1 MNTKLNRI
9 LWGIVL
15 VAVGVLLG
23 LNALDVLTFDLFFKG
38 WWTLFIIVPSVI
50 GLLTDKNKWGAF
62 IGLLFGVFFLL
73 CAWDILSVSLLWK
86 LALPIVAVL
95 VGLSLLF
102 GKRKQA
108 VTPPPVQVSPPPVDT
123 TQTPNNNNRTDC
135 VAIFSGQEM
144 HCDGKPFCGVDATA
158 IFGSVDVFAATAIIT
173 ADCTVNATAL
183 FGGVDIYLP
192 PNVNVQVISSGI
204 FGDVENHRRF
214 PAIEGAP
221 TVTIHATAIFGGV
234 DIK

>member
-1 MNTKLNRI
+1 M
-9 LWGIVL
+9 
-15 VAVGVLLG
+15 
-23 LNALDVLTFDLFFKG
+23 
-38 WWTLFIIVPSVI
+38 
-50 GLLTDKNKWGAF
+50 
-62 IGLLFGVFFLL
+62 
-73 CAWDILSVSLLWK
+73 
-86 LALPIVAVL
+86 
-95 VGLSLLF
+95 GLSLLF
-102 GKRKQA
+102 GKRKQT
-108 VTPPPVQVSPPPVDT
+108 VTPPPVQVSPPPVSAAQT
-123 TQTPNNNNRTDC
+123 TDNRTDC

-158 IFGSVDVFAATAIIT
+158 IFGGVDVFASAAIIT

-221 TVTIHATAIFGGV
+221 TVTVRATALFGGV

>member
-1 MNTKLNRI
+1 MNQKLNRI

-23 LNALDVLTFDLFFKG
+23 LNALNVLAFDLFFKG

-50 GLLTDKNKWGAF
+50 GLLTDKNKWGAS

-102 GKRKQA
+102 GKRKKTEA
-108 VTPPPVQVSPPPVDT
+108 PPAPVSPPVDN

-158 IFGSVDVFAATAIIT
+158 IFGGVDVFASTAIIT
-173 ADCTVNATAL
+173 TDCTVNATAL
-183 FGGVDIYLP
+183 FGGVDIFLP
-192 PNVNVQVISSGI
+192 ANVNVQVISSGI

-221 TVTIHATAIFGGV
+221 TVTVRATAIFGGV

>member
-1 MNTKLNRI
+1 MNQKLNRI

-23 LNALDVLTFDLFFKG
+23 LNALNVLTFDLFFKG

-108 VTPPPVQVSPPPVDT
+108 VTPPPVQVSPPPVSA
-123 TQTPNNNNRTDC
+123 TQNTDHRTDC

-144 HCDGKPFCGVDATA
+144 HCDGKPFCGVNATA
-158 IFGSVDVFAATAIIT
+158 IFG
-173 ADCTVNATAL
+173 
-183 FGGVDIYLP
+183 GVDIFLP
-192 PNVNVQVISSGI
+192 PNVNVVVVSSGI

-221 TVTIHATAIFGGV
+221 TVTVHATAIFGGV

>member
-1 MNTKLNRI
+1 MNAKLSRI

-73 CAWDILSVSLLWK
+73 CAWDILSFSLLWK

-102 GKRKQA
+102 GKKGGKTIHQ
-108 VTPPPVQVSPPPVDT
+108 SPPQVPISA
-123 TQTPNNNNRTDC
+123 TDGSRC

-158 IFGSVDVFAATAIIT
+158 IFGGVDVFASTAIIT
-173 ADCTVNATAL
+173 TDCTVNATAL
-183 FGGVDIYLP
+183 FGGVDIFLP
-192 PNVNVQVISSGI
+192 ANVNVQVVSSGI

-221 TVTIHATAIFGGV
+221 TVTVRAAAVFGGV